1 MESRYAR
8 RCHSRATSKRGWTA
22 AGSGARLPVPQLS
35 ETLGGRRMKLERG
48 LMKVALPAILAVGL
62 VAAIGSPAEA
72 GAKPKATTTLYVA
85 PLRGRAKL
93 PTVCAT
99 AKFSNI
105 NAAIKAAAVGD
116 TVMVCPGTYR
126 GSASITVK
134 SKAGNIKITSGAL
147 IETRIRLVGMPG
159 AVINATGLVN
169 AITVFGPGAA
179 GASVRGFTAEDAIGE
194 GILAA
199 GTDGVTISNN
209 TVVYNDN
216 GTPKSP
222 WPFCAANGNVPGDCG
237 EGLGVLT
244 TSDSKILDNT
254 IEFNSGGILM
264 SDDLGPTSHD
274 TIEGNLVED
283 NESDC
288 GITIVGHNAG
298 GASAKGVPQPS
309 MGGVYDN
316 LVTGNAV
323 LSNGTTG
330 EGGGILLAGA
340 ASYNNTITDNEIA
353 GNGLAGVTV
362 HEHGVDALSG
372 DVISGNWFGTNDITG
387 DPGTP
392 DQVTTGVFIERD
404 TPKLPTVYVT
414 VRNNT
419 IAWDVIGI
427 YDITGARGLTQGGNK
442 FLHVN
447 ERVKL

>member
-1 MESRYAR
+1 
-8 RCHSRATSKRGWTA
+8 
-22 AGSGARLPVPQLS
+22 
-35 ETLGGRRMKLERG
+35 MKLERG
-48 LMKVALPAILAVGL
+48 LMRAGLPVVLVVGL
-62 VAAIGSPAEA
+62 MAAVGSPAGA
-72 GAKPKATTTLYVA
+72 GEKPKATSTVYVA

-93 PTVCAT
+93 PAVCTT

-116 TVMVCPGTYR
+116 TVTVCPGTYR
-126 GSASITVK
+126 GSASMTVK
-134 SKAGNIKITSGAL
+134 SKHGSIRITSGAL

-169 AITVFGPGAA
+169 AVTVFGPGAA
-179 GASVRGFTAEDAIGE
+179 GATVHGFTAENAIGE

-199 GTDGVTISNN
+199 GTDGVTISDN
-209 TVVYNDN
+209 TVVHNDN
-216 GTPKSP
+216 GTSKSP
-222 WPFCAANGNVPGDCG
+222 WPFCTASGNVPNDCG
-237 EGLGVLT
+237 EGLGVLS
-244 TSDSKILDNT
+244 TSSSMIKDNT

-264 SDDLGPTSHD
+264 SDDLGPTSHN

-288 GITIVGHNAG
+288 GITVVGHNAG
-298 GASAKGVPQPS
+298 GVNAKGVPQPS
-309 MGGVYDN
+309 AGGVFDN
-316 LVTGNAV
+316 LITGNAV

-340 ASYNNTITDNEIA
+340 ASYDNTITDNEVA
-353 GNGLAGVTV
+353 GNGLAGVTI

-404 TPKLPTVYVT
+404 SPKFPTVDVT
-414 VRNNT
+414 VKNNT

-427 YDITGARGLTQGGNK
+427 YDITGAKGLTQRGNR
-442 FLHVN
+442 FID
-447 ERVKL
+447 VKESLKL

>member
-1 MESRYAR
+1 MKPER
-8 RCHSRATSKRGWTA
+8 TLI
-22 AGSGARLPVPQLS
+22 RL
-35 ETLGGRRMKLERG
+35 
-48 LMKVALPAILAVGL
+48 ALPAVLAVGL
-62 VAAIGSPAEA
+62 IAAIGSPAGA
-72 GAKPKATTTLYVA
+72 GAKPKTTGTLYVA

-93 PTVCAT
+93 PAVCTT

-116 TVMVCPGTYR
+116 TVTVCPGTYR
-126 GSASITVK
+126 GSASMTVK
-134 SKAGNIKITSGAL
+134 SKHGSIRITSGAL
-147 IETRIRLVGMPG
+147 IETRIRLLGMPG

-179 GASVRGFTAEDAIGE
+179 GATVHGFTAENAIGE

-199 GTDGVTISNN
+199 GTDGVTISDN
-209 TVVYNDN
+209 TVVHNDN
-216 GTPKSP
+216 GTSKSP
-222 WPFCAANGNVPGDCG
+222 WPFCTASGNVPNDCG

-244 TSDSKILDNT
+244 TSNSKILDNT

-264 SDDLGPTSHD
+264 SDDLGPTSHN

-298 GASAKGVPQPS
+298 GANAKGVPQPS
-309 MGGVYDN
+309 AGGVFDN
-316 LVTGNAV
+316 LITANVV
-323 LSNGTTG
+323 ISNGTTS
-330 EGGGILLAGA
+330 EGGGILLAGV
-340 ASYNNTITDNEIA
+340 ASYNNTITDNEIT
-353 GNGLAGVTV
+353 GNGLAGVTI

-392 DQVTTGVFIERD
+392 DQVTTGVFVERD
-404 TPKLPTVYVT
+404 SPKFPTVYIT
-414 VRNNT
+414 VKDNT

-427 YDITGARGLTQGGNK
+427 YDITGARGLTQSGNK
-442 FLHVN
+442 FLHVK
-447 ERVKL
+447 EGVKL

>member
-1 MESRYAR
+1 MN
-8 RCHSRATSKRGWTA
+8 
-22 AGSGARLPVPQLS
+22 
-35 ETLGGRRMKLERG
+35 LERG
-48 LMKVALPAILAVGL
+48 LMRAGLPVVLVVGL
-62 VAAIGSPAEA
+62 IAAVGSPAGA
-72 GAKPKATTTLYVA
+72 GEKPKATSTLYVA

-93 PTVCAT
+93 PAVCTT

-116 TVMVCPGTYR
+116 TVAVCPGTYR
-126 GSASITVK
+126 GSASMTVK
-134 SKAGNIKITSGAL
+134 SKHGSIRITSGAL

-179 GASVRGFTAEDAIGE
+179 GATVHGFTAENAIGE

-199 GTDGVTISNN
+199 GTDGVTISDN
-209 TVVYNDN
+209 TVVHNDN
-216 GTPKSP
+216 GTSKSP
-222 WPFCAANGNVPGDCG
+222 WPFCTASGNVPNDCG

-244 TSDSKILDNT
+244 TSSSMIKDNT

-264 SDDLGPTSHD
+264 SDDLGPTSHN

-288 GITIVGHNAG
+288 GITVVGHNAG
-298 GASAKGVPQPS
+298 GVNAKGVPQPS
-309 MGGVYDN
+309 LGGVFDN
-316 LVTGNAV
+316 LITANMVI
-323 LSNGTTG
+323 SNGTTS
-330 EGGGILLAGA
+330 EGGGILLAGP
-340 ASYNNTITDNEIA
+340 ASYNNTITNNEIT
-353 GNGLAGVTV
+353 GNGLAGVTI

-372 DVISGNWFGTNDITG
+372 DLISGNWFGTNDITV

-392 DQVTTGVFIERD
+392 DQVTTGVFVERD
-404 TPKLPTVYVT
+404 SPKFPTVYIT
-414 VRNNT
+414 VKNNT

-427 YDITGARGLTQGGNK
+427 YDITGARGLTQSGNK
-442 FLHVN
+442 FLHVK